1 VYLIHS
7 WLALSTCIKPDTGLA
22 SRLKLVHPTPHFL
35 HAGAN
40 AMAIS
45 LQKGQRVTLSKVDAF
60 ADGVA
65 VKQVGAETFRLCQ
78 QLVDGIVLVD
88 NRAISA
94 AIKDVFNETR
104 SILEPAGAVAVAGAK
119 AYLNRHGLKV
129 CSCTVPG
136 PLLWS

>member
-1 VYLIHS
+1 
-7 WLALSTCIKPDTGLA
+7 
-22 SRLKLVHPTPHFL
+22 
-35 HAGAN
+35 
-40 AMAIS
+40 MAIS
-45 LQKGQRVTLSKVDAF
+45 LQRGQRVTLSKVDAF

-78 QLVDGIVLVD
+78 QLLDGILLVD

-119 AYLNRHGLKV
+119 AYLQQRDLKV
-129 CSCTVPG
+129 L
-136 PLLWS
+136 PLPEQQLLPELHR